1 MNSLIWLGF
10 FLSIL
15 VILVLSRWHLGLSL
29 FAASLVLAIFTM
41 GPDTFGGLGVETFTD
56 PGILLL
62 ALAVALIPMIGGV
75 MEISGQ
81 MRALVNNLRI
91 RRRAFLGITPALV
104 GMLPMPGG
112 ALLSAPLVKRGGTGV
127 EPETKV
133 ALNVWF
139 RHVLYLVYPLSTAL
153 IVSTYLA
160 GLTVYGVIPYLAPF
174 FILTILL
181 GYYFFLREAD
191 GRITSDKEF
200 SWKGLLFPLGV
211 LLAAPII
218 DFVILKGMRP
228 EIREGALI
236 VGVIVSLL
244 MALYLARL
252 KFRKLK
258 RVARHMKPWNFGLII
273 LGMFLFLAV
282 FKASG
287 VPGLIASLNMP
298 MMMLCVGV
306 GFLLGLVTGRIQV
319 PASIIIPI
327 YLGSTG
333 FEAMSPWPFAV
344 TYVSI
349 FLGYVISPVH
359 PCISVSLEY
368 FNVGLKDFLK
378 KMFWPAILALLTA
391 TLVAVFVFL

>member
-10 FLSIL
+10 VLSIL
-15 VILVLSRWHLGLSL
+15 VILILSRWHLGLSL

-41 GPDTFGGLGVETFTD
+41 GPGTFGGLGVETFTD

-81 MRALVNNLRI
+81 MRSLVNNLRI

-112 ALLSAPLVKRGGTGV
+112 ALLSAPLVKRGGVGV

-174 FILTILL
+174 FILMILL

-191 GRITSDKEF
+191 GRITSDKVF

-211 LLAAPII
+211 LLAAPIV

-236 VGVIVSLL
+236 VGVVVSLFI
-244 MALYLARL
+244 ALYLARL
-252 KFRKLK
+252 KFGKLK

-287 VPGLIASLNMP
+287 VPELIASLNMP
-298 MMMLCVGV
+298 MIVLCVGV

-333 FEAMSPWPFAV
+333 FEAMNPWPFAV
-344 TYVSI
+344 TYISI

-378 KMFWPAILALLTA
+378 KMFWPTMLALLTSMF
-391 TLVAVFVFL
+391 VAVFVFL